1 MFITAKKARKVTQI
15 SQKEVLKNEYKK
27 VTSLIKH
34 EFTPKIKEVAKIGY
48 NDITIK
54 VLEDS
59 SIKEKLHSE
68 LEKRGFEVEICNDNN
83 FYVVW

>member
-27 VTSLIKH
+27 VTSL
-34 EFTPKIKEVAKIGY
+34 IKEVAKIGY